1 MISVHFTNCLEKETR
16 LLSEI
21 NQKLLIVD
29 NLLLINS
36 VTSKI
41 NEFHNVIKYNSNIN
55 PEENK
60 AKNISYLAYES
71 LYSPLFTMEDKTAEP
86 FNDMMFEMKRL
97 CSVYSER
104 TPT

>member
-55 PEENK
+55 PE
-60 AKNISYLAYES
+60 
-71 LYSPLFTMEDKTAEP
+71 
-86 FNDMMFEMKRL
+86 
-97 CSVYSER
+97 
-104 TPT
+104 